1 MKTFRILLSALLL
14 SSTTQA
20 ATLPAPVQQIEKQGV
35 EIIKPFKAPGGVQGW
50 LGQYQGTG
58 VTIYL
63 TPDGQHAIS
72 GYMYDAQGNNLS
84 EKIINDEIYLPA
96 GRAMWKQLQA
106 MPGIKEG
113 SAEARCQ
120 VVVFAD
126 PFCPYCRTFWQQV
139 QPLVQNNALSIKTQL
154 VGILKP
160 ESGRYASAILAAAD
174 PAKAWQDFERSQ
186 GKNKPAFPDST
197 PRALFD
203 QIQHNQ
209 AQMQALGANGT
220 PAIYYLNHE
229 QKLQQIVGLPDKQQM
244 ADLTAC
250 R

>member
-1 MKTFRILLSALLL
+1 MKTFRLLLSAVLF
-14 SSTTQA
+14 SSITQA
-20 ATLPAPVQQIEKQGV
+20 ATLPAAVQQIEKQGV
-35 EIIKPFKAPGGVQGW
+35 KIIKPFEAPGGMKGW
-50 LGQYQGTG
+50 LGSYQGTG
-58 VTIYL
+58 VTVYL

-96 GRAMWKQLQA
+96 GREMWKRLQT
-106 MPGIKEG
+106 MPGINEG
-113 SAEARCQ
+113 STKARCQ

-126 PFCPYCRTFWQQV
+126 PFCPYCRTFWQQT
-139 QPLVQNNALSIKTQL
+139 QPLVQNNTLSIKTLL
-154 VGILKP
+154 VGILTP

-174 PAKAWQDFERSQ
+174 PAQAWQDWEGSQ
-186 GKNKPAFPDST
+186 GKKKPAFPDST

-209 AQMQALGANGT
+209 TLMQELGANGT
-220 PAIYYLNHE
+220 PAVYYLNHE
-229 QKLQQIVGLPDKQQM
+229 QKLQQIVGMPDKQQM
-244 ADLTAC
+244 ADLAAC

>member
-1 MKTFRILLSALLL
+1 MKTFRIAISAVLF
-14 SSTTQA
+14 SSATQA

-50 LGQYQGTG
+50 LGKYQGTG
-58 VTIYL
+58 VTVYL

-96 GRAMWKQLQA
+96 GRAMWKRLQA
-106 MPGIKEG
+106 MPGINEG
-113 SAEARCQ
+113 STTARCQ

-139 QPLVQNNALSIKTQL
+139 QPWVQNNTLSIKTQL

-186 GKNKPAFPDST
+186 GQTKPVFPDST

-209 AQMQALGANGT
+209 ALMQELGANGT
-220 PAIYYLNHE
+220 PAIYYLNHD

-244 ADLTAC
+244 TDLAAC

>member
-1 MKTFRILLSALLL
+1 MKTFRLLL
-14 SSTTQA
+14 CAAFFSAASQA
-20 ATLPAPVQQIEKQGV
+20 APLPAAVQQIEKQGV
-35 EIIKPFKAPGGVQGW
+35 KIIKPFDAPGGVKGW
-50 LGQYQGTG
+50 LGSYQGTG

-96 GRAMWKQLQA
+96 GREMWQRLQA
-106 MPGIKEG
+106 MPGINEG
-113 SAEARCQ
+113 STKAHCQ

-126 PFCPYCRTFWQQV
+126 PFCPYCRTFWQQT
-139 QPLVQNNALSIKTQL
+139 QPLVQNKTLSIKTQL

-174 PAKAWQDFERSQ
+174 PAQVWQDWEGSQ

-209 AQMQALGANGT
+209 ALMQELGANGT

-229 QKLQQIVGLPDKQQM
+229 QKLQQIVGMPDKQQM
-244 ADLTAC
+244 ADLAAC